1 MKSKKYSTVRKSNIK
16 IVERDQI
23 DTLNTRIHDRKI
35 SWLDTATSIK
45 SGWVGPTHLLL
56 VK

>member
-23 DTLNTRIHDRKI
+23 DILNTRIHDRKI
-35 SWLDTATSIK
+35 SWLDT
-45 SGWVGPTHLLL
+45 PLQ
-56 VK
+56 